1 MFNNRNK
8 WDSHSDEDG
17 EMAMDPRPP
26 AADFLRHTSSMRT
39 RREWD
44 NEDANIVD
52 ER

>member
-8 WDSHSDEDG
+8 WDSHSDEDC

-26 AADFLRHTSSMRT
+26 AADFLRHTSSMRM